1 MSTSSEPAHLDPSN
15 PIYYAP
21 RALRERAKSR
31 NISELPKDNSP
42 PSFESS
48 LMEAIEKAT
57 RSPLDP
63 KVVDDPPGYDKGLGQ
78 WTVAWWSAVAVG
90 GVALL
95 ALTLV
100 IGTAFWRDHAQESTA
115 SSILGLPKTAL
126 KQAPREEQ
134 STPALAELATRLA
147 IEQAAQATEPARTH
161 AQSEALLN
169 RFLQWQQKLETQLAS
184 RNARQRATLPNNGA
198 DLSLG

>member
-21 RALRERAKSR
+21 RSLRERAKSR
-31 NISELPKDNSP
+31 NITSELPKDNSP
-42 PSFESS
+42 PYFESS

-63 KVVDDPPGYDKGLGQ
+63 EAVDAPLGYDKGLGQ

-90 GVALL
+90 GLALL

-100 IGTAFWRDHAQESTA
+100 IAIAFWRDHAQESSA
-115 SSILGLPKTAL
+115 SSVLALPKTAL
-126 KQAPREEQ
+126 KQAPRADQ
-134 STPALAELATRLA
+134 SKPALAEFTTGQA
-147 IEQAAQATEPARTH
+147 IDRANQATQPARTH

-169 RFLQWQQKLETQLAS
+169 RFLQWQQNLDSTDHP
-184 RNARQRATLPNNGA
+184 AR
-198 DLSLG
+198 

>member
-21 RALRERAKSR
+21 RSLRERAKSG
-31 NISELPKDNSP
+31 NITKELPKDNSP

-63 KVVDDPPGYDKGLGQ
+63 EVVDDPPGYDKGLGQ

-90 GVALL
+90 GLALL

-100 IGTAFWRDHAQESTA
+100 ITMAFWRDHAQESNA
-115 SSILGLPKTAL
+115 SSVLTLPKTAL
-126 KQAPREEQ
+126 KQAPRADQ
-134 STPALAELATRLA
+134 SKPALAEFAMRLA
-147 IEQAAQATEPARTH
+147 VDRANQATQPARTH
-161 AQSEALLN
+161 EQSDALLH
-169 RFLQWQQKLETQLAS
+169 RFLQWQQKLDPTEQP
-184 RNARQRATLPNNGA
+184 AR
-198 DLSLG
+198 